1 MDGQSVILEVT
12 EQALVENFDRFAGLT
27 ALDVGLL
34 GACDWVLGVPL
45 REVNEN
51 LSTLR
56 EGVLAT
62 ELNG

>member
-12 EQALVENFDRFAGLT
+12 EEALVENFDRLTGLT
-27 ALDVGLL
+27 ALNVGLL

-45 REVNEN
+45 REVDED
-51 LSTLR
+51 LCTLR
-56 EGVLAT
+56 EGVLAA